1 MTDFEPGAPADGCDG
16 CTLHNRR
23 DFLLDALRAG
33 AAALIAIG
41 MVPGGAEAMPLRWIS
56 ALAAIGMAP
65 SGADAMSLRWIS
77 ALAVAG
83 AERTYPVP
91 AADGVQIDKDNEV
104 ILARTGKSVYAF
116 ALACPHQNT
125 ALKWDGGNNR
135 FQCPKH
141 KSKYRPDGT
150 FIEGRATRSMDRY
163 EVRLVGNSVAVDV
176 DKLYQEDTDLA
187 QWQHAVVTLP

>member
-1 MTDFEPGAPADGCDG
+1 MTDFKPGASGDDCAG
-16 CTLHNRR
+16 CTLHSRR
-23 DFLLDALRAG
+23 DFLLDALRAS
-33 AAALIAIG
+33 AAALVAIG
-41 MVPGGAEAMPLRWIS
+41 MAPNGAEAMPLRWIS
-56 ALAAIGMAP
+56 AIA
-65 SGADAMSLRWIS
+65 SK
-77 ALAVAG
+77 G
-83 AERTYPVP
+83 AERNYPVP

-104 ILARTGKSVYAF
+104 ILARAGKSVYAF
-116 ALACPHQNT
+116 ALSCPHQNT
-125 ALKWDGGNNR
+125 ALRWDAGNNR

-163 EVRLVGNSVAVDV
+163 AVRLVGSSVAVDV

>member
-1 MTDFEPGAPADGCDG
+1 MTETKPSAPIDGCDG

-23 DFLLDALRAG
+23 DFLLDALRA
-33 AAALIAIG
+33 AAVALAAIG
-41 MVPGGAEAMPLRWIS
+41 MAPTGADAMPLRWIS
-56 ALAAIGMAP
+56 AM
-65 SGADAMSLRWIS
+65 
-77 ALAVAG
+77 AVAG
-83 AERTYPVP
+83 AERTYPIP
-91 AADGVQIDKDNEV
+91 AEDGVQIDKENEV
-104 ILARTGKSVYAF
+104 ILARTGKSVFAF

-125 ALKWDGGNNR
+125 ALKWDAGGNR

-163 EVRLVGNSVAVDV
+163 AVRLAGSSVAVDV
-176 DKLYQEDTDLA
+176 DKLYQEDTDLS

>member
-1 MTDFEPGAPADGCDG
+1 MTDIEPSASSDDCAG

-33 AAALIAIG
+33 AAALVAIG
-41 MVPGGAEAMPLRWIS
+41 MAPGGADAMPLRWIS
-56 ALAAIGMAP
+56 AIATKG
-65 SGADAMSLRWIS
+65 G
-77 ALAVAG
+77 
-83 AERTYPVP
+83 EHTYPVP
-91 AADGVQIDKDNEV
+91 AADGVEIDKDNEV
-104 ILARTGKSVYAF
+104 ILARSGKSVYAF

-125 ALKWDGGNNR
+125 ALRWDAGNNR

-163 EVRLVGNSVAVDV
+163 AVRLVGSSVAVDV
-176 DKLYQEDTDLA
+176 DKVYQEDTDLT

>member
-1 MTDFEPGAPADGCDG
+1 MTDQEPSAPADGCAG

-33 AAALIAIG
+33 AAALAAIG
-41 MVPGGAEAMPLRWIS
+41 MTPAGADAMPLRWIT
-56 ALAAIGMAP
+56 AIAA
-65 SGADAMSLRWIS
+65 
-77 ALAVAG
+77 AG
-83 AERTYPVP
+83 AERTYAVP
-91 AADGVQIDKDNEV
+91 AADGVQIDKANEV

-125 ALKWDGGNNR
+125 ALRWDAGGNR

-141 KSKYRPDGT
+141 KSRYRADGT

-163 EVRLVGNSVAVDV
+163 AIRMAGTSVAVDV
-176 DKLYQEDTDLA
+176 DKLYQEDTDA
-187 QWQHAVVTLP
+187 TQWQAAVVTLP